1 MSNPLRVVIADD
13 HALFRQGLKS
23 LLELDEALTVAGEV
37 ERIEALPALLDQ
49 TPCDLL
55 LLDLEMERSTLDDIP
70 RLAARQAVI
79 VVTASE
85 RTEDAVEAL
94 RAGARGVVLKRF
106 AIETLMAAI
115 QAVRAGHVWVPPE
128 VQACL
133 AERLREPARDLLT
146 PREREVVRHVA
157 LGLRN
162 AEVARKLFVSEVT
175 IKTHLNNVFQKLGI
189 RDRVELTRYAIRVG
203 IVSARETRS

>member
-1 MSNPLRVVIADD
+1 
-13 HALFRQGLKS
+13 
-23 LLELDEALTVAGEV
+23 
-37 ERIEALPALLDQ
+37 
-49 TPCDLL
+49 
-55 LLDLEMERSTLDDIP
+55 
-70 RLAARQAVI
+70 
-79 VVTASE
+79 
-85 RTEDAVEAL
+85 
-94 RAGARGVVLKRF
+94 VVLKRF

-162 AEVARKLFVSEVT
+162 AEVARRLFVSEVT
-175 IKTHLNNVFQKLGI
+175 IKTHLNNLP
-189 RDRVELTRYAIRVG
+189 E
-203 IVSARETRS
+203 ARHP